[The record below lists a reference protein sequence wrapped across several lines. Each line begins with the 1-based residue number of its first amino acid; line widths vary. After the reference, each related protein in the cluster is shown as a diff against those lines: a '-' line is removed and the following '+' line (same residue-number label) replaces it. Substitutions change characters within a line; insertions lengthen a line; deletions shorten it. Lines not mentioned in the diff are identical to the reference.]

1 VQFSTTPVSIG
12 ICYGTSVQFNDGSS
26 ITSPD
31 TLQSWSWNFGDGSL
45 LNTNQNSSHFYATAN
60 SYNVHLTVVS
70 DFGCSDSI
78 IKPITINPN
87 PTVNFTGNPAI
98 GCEPLCVFFQDSSMV
113 ATGNNILWVWNFGD
127 GSPISNSSNFEHC
140 YTNDSV
146 FSSNSFTISL
156 TVTSD
161 SGCVSSLSKNNYI
174 TVYPNPKANFSV
186 DPKTTTIINPVFSIT
201 DLSAGANFWNWNF
214 GDLTTSIISNPP
226 PHTYKADTA
235 TYVITLITSSQYG
248 CADTAHQTVII
259 EDDFVFYI
267 PNSFTP
273 NDDGVNDSFFGKGV
287 GIVKY
292 ELSIFDRWGNMVFYA
307 DDINKAWDGKA
318 NHGTEIAQMDVYVW
332 KVTLTDVFNKVHKY
346 IGTVTLVQ

>member
-1 VQFSTTPVSIG
+1 LST
-12 ICYGTSVQFNDGSS
+12 
-26 ITSPD
+26 
-31 TLQSWSWNFGDGSL
+31 
-45 LNTNQNSSHFYATAN
+45 
-60 SYNVHLTVVS
+60 
-70 DFGCSDSI
+70 
-78 IKPITINPN
+78 
-87 PTVNFTGNPAI
+87 
-98 GCEPLCVFFQDSSMV
+98 
-113 ATGNNILWVWNFGD
+113 
-127 GSPISNSSNFEHC
+127 
-140 YTNDSV
+140 
-146 FSSNSFTISL
+146 
-156 TVTSD
+156 
-161 SGCVSSLSKNNYI
+161 
-174 TVYPNPKANFSV
+174 
-186 DPKTTTIINPVFSIT
+186 
-201 DLSAGANFWNWNF
+201 GANFWSWDF

-292 ELSIFDRWGNMVFYA
+292 ELSIFDRWGNMIFYA

-332 KVTLTDVFNKVHKY
+332 KVTLTDVFNKVHTY
-346 IGTVTLVQ
+346 IGTVTLVK